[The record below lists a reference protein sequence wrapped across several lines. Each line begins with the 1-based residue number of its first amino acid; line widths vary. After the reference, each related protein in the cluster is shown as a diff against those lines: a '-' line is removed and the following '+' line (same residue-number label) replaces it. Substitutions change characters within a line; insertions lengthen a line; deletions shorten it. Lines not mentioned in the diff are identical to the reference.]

1 MSTAPPIDRF
11 FELAEQ
17 LAADFSL
24 IKDVSRSNRDRQ
36 RQEVEIALEGLVA
49 HRTIEKTTKRLKA
62 LDVDA
67 YIRETV
73 EPSEQKNRTGFKAI
87 LKQLKLKVVDE
98 ISFGPLRCVEAEFD
112 FHGRKRRL
120 CLLGQE
126 RNTNNGVWGP
136 EHHRKAIEVV
146 RKYERY
152 AVPVITFI
160 DTPGADAGEAANADN
175 QAHSI
180 SHFIAEMAN
189 LNVPSVGI
197 ILGNGYSGGAIP
209 LATTNIILSV
219 RDGVFNTIQPKG
231 LAAIARSFDLSWQ
244 ECAKYVGVSAYELY
258 QQGFVDG
265 IIDYV
270 PGEKGPQLE
279 NLRKA
284 IVSAVIA
291 VEKRAVTF
299 VKETDGILEHYQA
312 SLNRYLNPSEKLKAL
327 NSLSALSLTH
337 NPTEYFSVFGIT
349 YRYLRYLSLRGT
361 PPIHLFG
368 QFQSLDQSGPA
379 QGRFVKAGAG
389 RAGQCVCQLA
399 GKSSAYSLR
408 RSSLQKLQS
417 LSRPQ
422 GA

>member
-1 MSTAPPIDRF
+1 MSTEPTIDRF
-11 FELAEQ
+11 FELAEH
-17 LAADFSL
+17 LATDFSL
-24 IKDVSRSNRDRQ
+24 IKGVSRSNRDRQ
-36 RQEVEIALEGLVA
+36 RQEVEVALEGLVA
-49 HRTIEKTTKRLKA
+49 HHSIEETTKRLKA

-73 EPSEQKNRTGFKAI
+73 EPSEQKTRTGFKAI
-87 LKQLKLKVVDE
+87 LKQLKLKIIDE
-98 ISFGPLRCVEAEFD
+98 ISFGPLHCVEAEFD

-160 DTPGADAGEAANADN
+160 DTPGADASEAANADN

-209 LATTNIILSV
+209 LASTNIILSV

-284 IVSAVIA
+284 IVSAVDA
-291 VEKRAVTF
+291 VEKRAVVF
-299 VKETDGILEHYQA
+299 VKETDGIIDHYRA
-312 SLNRYLNPSEKLKAL
+312 SLNRYINPSE
-327 NSLSALSLTH
+327 N
-337 NPTEYFSVFGIT
+337 
-349 YRYLRYLSLRGT
+349 
-361 PPIHLFG
+361 
-368 QFQSLDQSGPA
+368 
-379 QGRFVKAGAG
+379 
-389 RAGQCVCQLA
+389 
-399 GKSSAYSLR
+399 
-408 RSSLQKLQS
+408 
-417 LSRPQ
+417 
-422 GA
+422 